1 MSVLCE
7 ATTTS
12 EKTGEKKGFSFSI
25 SNILESKV
33 EEESEDGLHSEDDD
47 EDDEE
52 EEEEIKDEPAGFQAL
67 SGAGAQYLSSLS
79 DLHFGNRHPLGAQEE
94 GSPGVIKVP
103 PHHPGQPLSLD
114 YPAPWLYRP
123 FTVLPGYLPLPS
135 PLLINRFPGITG
147 PCELKIL

>member
-1 MSVLCE
+1 MLGNLICYTKISQELKLINLVYCHALAVYNLYCLLYVQIVHQMNL
-7 ATTTS
+7 S
-12 EKTGEKKGFSFSI
+12 LQCDRSYMIISSF
-25 SNILESKV
+25 
-33 EEESEDGLHSEDDD
+33 
-47 EDDEE
+47 
-52 EEEEIKDEPAGFQAL
+52 F
-67 SGAGAQYLSSLS
+67 S